1 MGTKGKNVL
10 ASNRIDVKMG
20 GNAAEIASTCKNQT
34 IPSIMKRLNLN
45 AHNPQP
51 QQPLNNVTPNL
62 NVQSFVNNGS
72 LTSKINE
79 ITPVTAINHH
89 SSITKR
95 NKNPRDELTK
105 DLKDSY
111 MP

>member
-1 MGTKGKNVL
+1 MVTKGKNIL
-10 ASNRIDVKMG
+10 ASNRIDIKMG
-20 GNAAEIASTCKNQT
+20 AGAAEIASTCKNQT
-34 IPSIMKRLNLN
+34 IPSTMKRPNLN
-45 AHNPQP
+45 AHNP
-51 QQPLNNVTPNL
+51 QPLNNVTPNL

-79 ITPVTAINHH
+79 ITPVTAISHH